1 MSELKNSAAIGPPW
15 SGALQS
21 KVIQLFKYS
30 STSTPIPHTRE
41 QSLPGFN
48 GNTVNW
54 ENSTYDNWL
63 GITLKDGF
71 NWTQ

>member
-1 MSELKNSAAIGPPW
+1 MSELENSAAIGPPW

-30 STSTPIPHTRE
+30 STSNPLLHTRE

-48 GNTVNW
+48 GNTVNL
-54 ENSTYDNWL
+54 TYDNWL
-63 GITLKDGF
+63 GIKSHFKTASI
-71 NWTQ
+71 